1 MLHLHDIDAW
11 RAALGMVQHYGP
23 HALQRALARIDG
35 LRKSGDEIGATTWAL
50 IAEAVMEL
58 TRDRRHDEPLN

>member
-1 MLHLHDIDAW
+1 MQHLHDIDAW

-35 LRKSGDEIGATTWAL
+35 LRKSGDEIGATTWAI
-50 IAEAVMEL
+50 IAYAIIEL
-58 TRDRRHDEPLN
+58 TRDRRHDESVN